1 MLPRSAARR
10 IALVAFLAYA
20 AAMLALGISVFYA
33 THAAFSRQIDTSI
46 EQTTRAL
53 LVEYR
58 DDGVRGISEA
68 IAQQRGPG
76 PISLGTA
83 LYDPTGQRIA
93 GNLLTPMPAP
103 GWQRI
108 VFSDPEEGPDP
119 ARAKVTALSGG
130 YRLAVAADLESLEAI
145 DRTILSMFGIAMGFL
160 LLLGIGGAMAL
171 AAYLRRRL
179 SSIEATAGAIIRG
192 DLDRRAAVS
201 GADDEFDRVAASLN
215 SMLDRIA
222 GLIAN
227 LRQVSGDLAH
237 DLRTPLTRLRNQL
250 ERLRSDGLT
259 AAKEAQADEALAQA
273 DSVLSLFGAILR
285 ISEVEEGSL
294 RRAFAAVD
302 LSSLTRELG
311 ETLTPLAEDAR
322 RVLDIEV
329 ADDLIVTG
337 DRELLAQAI
346 INLVENALRHTPEGS
361 RIALTARSEEV
372 EVVLTV
378 SDDGPGIAEG
388 DRERVQ
394 QRFVRL
400 EAARSTDGHG
410 LGLSLVRAIA
420 DMHGAKFVLGDAAP
434 GLVAQIRLPQR
445 ATK

>member
-130 YRLAVAADLESLEAI
+130 YRLAVAADLELLEAI

-171 AAYLRRRL
+171 AAYLRRQA
-179 SSIEATAGAIIRG
+179 EQYRG
-192 DLDRRAAVS
+192 NGRCDHPRR
-201 GADDEFDRVAASLN
+201 
-215 SMLDRIA
+215 
-222 GLIAN
+222 
-227 LRQVSGDLAH
+227 
-237 DLRTPLTRLRNQL
+237 P
-250 ERLRSDGLT
+250 
-259 AAKEAQADEALAQA
+259 
-273 DSVLSLFGAILR
+273 
-285 ISEVEEGSL
+285 
-294 RRAFAAVD
+294 
-302 LSSLTRELG
+302 
-311 ETLTPLAEDAR
+311 
-322 RVLDIEV
+322 
-329 ADDLIVTG
+329 
-337 DRELLAQAI
+337 
-346 INLVENALRHTPEGS
+346 
-361 RIALTARSEEV
+361 
-372 EVVLTV
+372 
-378 SDDGPGIAEG
+378 
-388 DRERVQ
+388 
-394 QRFVRL
+394 
-400 EAARSTDGHG
+400 
-410 LGLSLVRAIA
+410 
-420 DMHGAKFVLGDAAP
+420 
-434 GLVAQIRLPQR
+434 
-445 ATK
+445 